1 MMRRIVPLMLL
12 AALTGCPAPE
22 NSPPDP
28 PATPATPAP
37 SATGSDSDNPP
48 VTSSGARSV
57 SEETDDYLFE
67 YSYPAEAGNIPELA
81 ALLDKRLD
89 NTRQELAREA
99 ARDREEARD
108 NGFPFNKYSSSV
120 AWKVVADTPGWLSLS
135 SDLQNYTGGA
145 HGNYGFGAIVWDKQ
159 AKAAMRPADLF
170 LSPAALDEAL
180 GERFCADLNAERLK
194 RRETPPGEG
203 DFGSFEECVSVSE
216 VTIIAGSAGGR
227 AFDRIGLMI
236 GPYVAGPYAEGSYE
250 FTYPVTAAVLEAVKP
265 EYRASFAA
273 RN

>member
-1 MMRRIVPLMLL
+1 MKRSPAPLMILALL
-12 AALTGCPAPE
+12 SGCDWMGGTK
-22 NSPPDP
+22 PDP
-28 PATPATPAP
+28 QP
-37 SATGSDSDNPP
+37 SATPVPTPSGSESPAAP

-89 NTRQELAREA
+89 NTRFELAREA

-108 NGFPFNKYSSSV
+108 DGFPFNKYSNSV
-120 AWKVVADTPGWLSLS
+120 AWKVVADLPGWLSLS

-145 HGNYGFGAIVWDKQ
+145 HGNYGFGAIVWDKEGKRALQ
-159 AKAAMRPADLF
+159 SADMF
-170 LSPAALDEAL
+170 VSAEALDKAIGEA
-180 GERFCADLNAERLK
+180 FCTDLNAEREK
-194 RRETPPGEG
+194 RRGIPAGNEN
-203 DFGSFEECVSVSE
+203 FSSFDDCVSTSE
-216 VTIIAGSAGGR
+216 TTILPGSAGGN
-227 AFDRIGLMI
+227 AFDRIGIKI
-236 GPYVAGPYAEGSYE
+236 GPYVAGPYAEGAYE